1 MLAVLAIGCGC
12 LLERLAGRSLP
23 GTLVAP
29 AGFAVMIVAA
39 SFATLASATATLAVP
54 LVVALAVGG
63 LAAGTPWRGRRLDGW
78 ALGAALAV
86 FAVYAAPVVLSG
98 QATFAGYLTLDDTA
112 TWLGLTDQLLT
123 HGRDLGSL
131 APSSYEAM
139 LDEYVKQSG
148 YPVGSFL
155 PLGIGGRLVGTD
167 LAWVFQPY
175 ISFAAAMLALGL
187 YELTRRLV
195 RSRVLRAL
203 VTFVAAQP
211 ALLYAYSQWSGVKE
225 VVSASMIA
233 LFAGL
238 LALTLPPT
246 DADGKPRGLLPL
258 GTAIAA
264 ELAALS
270 VGGGV
275 WLVAAL
281 LVAAVVLGLA
291 DAGLFARR
299 AVALVGIVLALS
311 IPALAIAG
319 TFFRK
324 ASASSVLTSSSELG
338 NLIRPLNH
346 LQFFGIWPSSDFR
359 LPPAHLGPTYVLI
372 AVLVAAACAGLW
384 FAWRSRA
391 WGVLLYVS
399 TLTVGCALLVS
410 KGSPWVDGKAM
421 GTASTAFLLAAL
433 AGCAVFFEQ
442 GRRVEAGVAAV
453 AIAAGVLWSNT
464 LTYHDVWLAPKP
476 ALAELATIGTRFAGD
491 GPALMT
497 EYQPYGVRHF
507 LRHLDPESAGELR
520 RRLIPLLSGEGVA
533 KGGYADLDQFQTD
546 GILVYKTHR
555 AAALAG
561 GEPPAL
567 ELPAR
572 PARPL
577 LRRLAAAGRQRGHPP
592 APPARRRVPAGG
604 DGAVRA
610 GGPARDARRAVRS
623 ARVCRAEARDRG
635 EPRATAAACRL
646 AGGLG
651 RRGGPRRERR
661 HARHWCRRSR
671 GGPVQLLAGRVVPR
685 PDAVADRRKGRRG
698 HAPLAQRGG
707 RVHAVRERRPHARTA
722 SRHARIPGLR
732 PAPGKRRCAV
742 RVRAAAARARRRRP
756 ARGDRPLGGRPETL
770 RPQPRLDRG
779 AGAGVISIVIP
790 VRNGGADLVRCL
802 DAIACQHV
810 DGEVEVVVVD
820 SGSID
825 GSAELARSRGARVE
839 VIAQSEFGHGSA
851 RNLGAELAGGETLV
865 FTSQDAHAIDD
876 AWLAA
881 LCRPLADDPGLAA
894 VYGRQLPHDGARP
907 PERYFLDFLYGG
919 AARTQTARTVSD
931 LSMETTLFSNVNSA
945 IRRSVWEE
953 FRFADD
959 IIMSEDQEWS
969 ARVLLAGWS
978 VRYEPRAAVRHSHVY
993 SVRSAFSR
1001 FFDSGVSAER
1011 AYLAGARPSSRV
1023 LRRAALRYGVGE
1035 VEWLWRSGRRRWIPY
1050 AAVYETSKFA
1060 GLQLGMRHRRLPRWL
1075 KPRLSAYP
1083 RYWRGGSADE

>member
-546 GILVYKTHR
+546 GILVYKTIVLRRSPAESRPPSNYRLVLRGRFYDVWQRPDGNAGILRHLPLGDAFQPGGTAPCAQVAR
-555 AAALAG
+555 LATLAG
-561 GEPPAL
+561 PSGRLASVARKPVIAVSLGQLP
-567 ELPAR
+567 LPAGWQADSAGEVV
-572 PARPL
+572 PDASGGTLDTGVVARVAGRYSFWLGGSFRDRMRLLIDGKVVADMRHWLSEAGEYTPFGSAVLTRGPHRVTLEYQGSDLHPGSGGAQFGFGPL
-577 LRRLAAAGRQRGHPP
+577 LLGR
-592 APPARRRVPAGG
+592 GG
-604 DGAVRA
+604 DDPPVAIVPSA
-610 GGPARDARRAVRS
+610 DARRL
-623 ARVCRAEARDRG
+623 CG
-635 EPRATAAACRL
+635 
-646 AGGLG
+646 
-651 RRGGPRRERR
+651 
-661 HARHWCRRSR
+661 
-671 GGPVQLLAGRVVPR
+671 
-685 PDAVADRRKGRRG
+685 
-698 HAPLAQRGG
+698 
-707 RVHAVRERRPHARTA
+707 
-722 SRHARIPGLR
+722 
-732 PAPGKRRCAV
+732 
-742 RVRAAAARARRRRP
+742 
-756 ARGDRPLGGRPETL
+756 
-770 RPQPRLDRG
+770 
-779 AGAGVISIVIP
+779 
-790 VRNGGADLVRCL
+790 
-802 DAIACQHV
+802 
-810 DGEVEVVVVD
+810 
-820 SGSID
+820 
-825 GSAELARSRGARVE
+825 
-839 VIAQSEFGHGSA
+839 
-851 RNLGAELAGGETLV
+851 RNLDWIE
-865 FTSQDAHAIDD
+865 
-876 AWLAA
+876 A
-881 LCRPLADDPGLAA
+881 LGPA
-894 VYGRQLPHDGARP
+894 
-907 PERYFLDFLYGG
+907 
-919 AARTQTARTVSD
+919 
-931 LSMETTLFSNVNSA
+931 
-945 IRRSVWEE
+945 
-953 FRFADD
+953 
-959 IIMSEDQEWS
+959 
-969 ARVLLAGWS
+969 
-978 VRYEPRAAVRHSHVY
+978 
-993 SVRSAFSR
+993 
-1001 FFDSGVSAER
+1001 
-1011 AYLAGARPSSRV
+1011 
-1023 LRRAALRYGVGE
+1023 
-1035 VEWLWRSGRRRWIPY
+1035 
-1050 AAVYETSKFA
+1050 
-1060 GLQLGMRHRRLPRWL
+1060 
-1075 KPRLSAYP
+1075 
-1083 RYWRGGSADE
+1083 